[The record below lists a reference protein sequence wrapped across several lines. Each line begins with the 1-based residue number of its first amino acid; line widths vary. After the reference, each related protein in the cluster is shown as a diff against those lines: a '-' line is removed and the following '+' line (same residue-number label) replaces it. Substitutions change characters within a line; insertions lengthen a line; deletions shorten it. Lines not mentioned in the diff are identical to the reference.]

1 MMALGKR
8 TQETVMRSFGLLIA
22 LFMAFALPAAAQ
34 TKRAFIVGVGDYAE
48 LPDLQKTL
56 GDANGY
62 RDVFESDL
70 GFEVTHLA
78 DPGHIEFLEA
88 FEGFLQSVAP
98 GDEVV
103 FIFSGHGWSDG
114 ADNFLALKDAP
125 FSSSEFALKRQTV
138 SLSADVMAELQNR
151 QPALLF
157 AIVDACRDNPF
168 ELGTKSV
175 TRGLVR
181 QEQLPGTLVVYAAG
195 AGQKA
200 LDRLS
205 PDDASPYSVFTR
217 SLLPKLKDP
226 NRPLM
231 RAVEDAKN
239 GTTELAQ
246 SVAHTQRPAVYT
258 DVSIDYCFAK
268 VSCDVGGGEIDEEVS
283 DWVEISS
290 TGYTVIDPCTKYQ
303 NYLNKWGET
312 GKFAA
317 VAKRNLASDPCSASR
332 LKYTGAVWMEELHGH
347 SDDIFVVR
355 FSPDGGYIAS
365 ASADHTLRYW
375 SIGATDIDMQANKLF
390 EGHTDSVFSVGF
402 SPDGSRLVSGSMDG
416 TARVWSIAHE
426 TEVFALEDH
435 GAWVTAAEYSPDS
448 VYIATT
454 AQDGVLRLWDAE
466 LGVEL
471 WKRDAHAGGAR
482 SVRFSHD
489 GASLVTAGNDGGVRV
504 WDVETGSV
512 VKNVVSLD
520 QPASYA
526 EFSADDDKIII
537 AASDGY
543 VRIAD
548 GSGDLKSMKG
558 HQAHLWNAVLSP
570 DGEIAA
576 SSGADLSAFIW
587 DAVTGA
593 ELGQIQALG
602 GGGSNWMEF
611 SPDGRTLA
619 SAAPGG
625 VVSIYQLSFED

>member
-1 MMALGKR
+1 MLRFLIGLGL
-8 TQETVMRSFGLLIA
+8 VFGLIG
-22 LFMAFALPAAAQ
+22 AAEAQ

-62 RDVFESDL
+62 RDVFTDNL

-88 FEGFLQSVAP
+88 FEGFLQSIAP

-125 FSSSEFALKRQTV
+125 YSSSEFALKRQTV
-138 SLSADVMAELQNR
+138 SLSVDVMAELQRR

-168 ELGTKSV
+168 DLGTKSV

-205 PDDASPYSVFTR
+205 PDDTSPYSVFTR

-226 NRPLM
+226 KRPLM

-246 SVAHTQRPAVYT
+246 SIAHMQRPAVYT

-268 VSCDVGGGEIDEEVS
+268 VSCDLGGAEIDEEVS

-290 TGYTVIDPCTKYQ
+290 VGYTAIDPCTKFQ
-303 NYLNKWGET
+303 NYLDKWGEN
-312 GKFAA
+312 GKFSPRA
-317 VAKRNLASDPCSASR
+317 RSNLAAEPCTASR
-332 LKYTGAVWMEELHGH
+332 LKYTGTVWIEEFRGH
-347 SDDIFVVR
+347 TDDVLAVR
-355 FSPDGGYIAS
+355 FSPDGRYIAS
-365 ASADHTLRYW
+365 AAADQTVRYRNLGN
-375 SIGATDIDMQANKLF
+375 IDFNLQTDKIF
-390 EGHTDSVFSVGF
+390 EGHTDMVVSVGF
-402 SPDGSRLVSGSMDG
+402 SPDGKRLVSASHDG
-416 TARVWSIAHE
+416 TVRVWAIAQE
-426 TEVFALEDH
+426 TQELQLDGH
-435 GAWVTAAEYSPDS
+435 NAWVHSAEYSPDGAH
-448 VYIATT
+448 IAT
-454 AQDGVLRLWDAE
+454 AAHDGALRLWDAE
-466 LGVEL
+466 TGGEV
-471 WKRDAHAGGAR
+471 WQQDAHSGGVR

-489 GASLVTAGNDGGVRV
+489 GAELITAGNDGMVRT
-504 WDVETGSV
+504 WDKQTGTLI
-512 VKNVVSLD
+512 KTIASLD
-520 QPASYA
+520 QPAAYA
-526 EFSADDDKIII
+526 EFSADDDKIIF
-537 AASDGY
+537 AGSDGY
-543 VRIAD
+543 ARIAGEAD
-548 GSGDLKSMKG
+548 DYIEMKG

-570 DGEIAA
+570 DGELAA
-576 SSGADLSAFIW
+576 SSADDLSAIIW

-593 ELGQIQALG
+593 ELDQIRALG
-602 GGGSNWMEF
+602 GGGSNWIEF
-611 SPDGRTLA
+611 SPDGRRIA

-625 VVSIYQLSFED
+625 IVSIYELTFGD